1 MKKEDI
7 SQLFFYKNHDFLYV
21 YIPKQHNGS
30 SHTQSTYKSG
40 MKSFRK
46 YINQVMGIHTNKFK
60 FSDCT
65 YDFLLDYRNHL
76 HDKMHL
82 AESTCNN
89 KLAVIKSY
97 MNYVAGRD
105 ISLQQYAFVISQ
117 VPFYTLPK
125 KHQPIIESEDALAAL
140 LSAPH
145 NTKKGLRDKVI
156 MSILYDAG
164 LRVEEIVSIKIRDVD
179 IKDGCVSLKI
189 NGKGDKERLAVLD
202 IKTSALVKQY
212 LDEFHPYLE
221 PTSPLIYTKIK
232 GNIGSMTTRN
242 IQKMIKKYADQIKDK
257 YDLPES
263 VSPHT
268 FRRTRGTMLYR
279 EGIPLEAISRMLGHS
294 STQTT
299 RDHYSSPSIEQM
311 RKIAQKKNELIPD
324 EVQLWPDDEEELNAI
339 LGF

>member
-7 SQLFFYKNHDFLYV
+7 SQLFFCKNHDFLYV

-145 NTKKGLRDKVI
+145 NTRACLKNKG
-156 MSILYDAG
+156 S
-164 LRVEEIVSIKIRDVD
+164 
-179 IKDGCVSLKI
+179 C
-189 NGKGDKERLAVLD
+189 
-202 IKTSALVKQY
+202 
-212 LDEFHPYLE
+212 
-221 PTSPLIYTKIK
+221 
-232 GNIGSMTTRN
+232 
-242 IQKMIKKYADQIKDK
+242 
-257 YDLPES
+257 
-263 VSPHT
+263 
-268 FRRTRGTMLYR
+268 
-279 EGIPLEAISRMLGHS
+279 
-294 STQTT
+294 
-299 RDHYSSPSIEQM
+299 
-311 RKIAQKKNELIPD
+311 
-324 EVQLWPDDEEELNAI
+324 AI
-339 LGF
+339 LTKS